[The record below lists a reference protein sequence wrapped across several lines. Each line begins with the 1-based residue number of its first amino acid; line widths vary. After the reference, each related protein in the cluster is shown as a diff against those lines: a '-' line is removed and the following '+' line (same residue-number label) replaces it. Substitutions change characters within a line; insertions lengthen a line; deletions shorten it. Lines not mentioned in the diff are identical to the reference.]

1 MARNGLKDLG
11 AQLGIL
17 SRQTRRS
24 RQAMQHG
31 QGTVH
36 MGNIDAVLV
45 DLAPQLLWAELLVP
59 IVQQASSLGLK
70 LIDTETLRQPQGGG
84 RHAEGVLEALAP
96 KPLGH
101 VVAQA
106 RHKSGLLRGI
116 EGVGGAITFI
126 PRRCL
131 RSSLVVF

>member
-17 SRQTRRS
+17 PRQARRS

-31 QGTVH
+31 QGAIHT
-36 MGNIDAVLV
+36 GNVDAILV
-45 DLAPQLLWAELLVP
+45 DLAPQLLRAQLLVP
-59 IVQQASSLGLK
+59 IVQQACSLGLK
-70 LIDTETLRQPQGGG
+70 LVDTETLGQPQGRGC
-84 RHAEGVLEALAP
+84 HAEGVLEALAP
-96 KPLGH
+96 KSLGH

-106 RHKSGLLRGI
+106 RHKSSLLRGI
-116 EGVGGAITFI
+116 KGVEGAITLI
-126 PRRCL
+126 PRCCL